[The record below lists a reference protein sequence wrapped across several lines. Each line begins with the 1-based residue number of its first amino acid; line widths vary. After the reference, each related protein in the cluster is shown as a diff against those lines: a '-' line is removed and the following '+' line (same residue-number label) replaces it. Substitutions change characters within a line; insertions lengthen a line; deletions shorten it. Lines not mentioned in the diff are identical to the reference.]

1 MATPAVILLV
11 MFLLWP
17 IVVAGQYSV
26 TRASGFGDQS
36 FVGLDNYTRGLQDPE
51 LLAAIVRNII
61 FAGVVVAVSV
71 LVGFALSYLLMIGV
85 RGWRPLQI
93 VLMVPYILPVV
104 VTALMWRFILE
115 PNSGLA
121 NTVLRGIGLDS
132 LAGPW
137 LTSETTALATVSVVQ
152 IWVTVPFAMLL
163 IFGGMVSLPGEV
175 LEAAEID
182 GAGHLTRMFKVVLPM
197 VWPTIVMVV
206 FVLAIMLFRSFDL
219 VYLLTQGGP
228 INSTTIATL
237 YVFKQGFIN
246 NEYGYANALG
256 VIVGLLLVVLA
267 VLPQAWSRLQRRR
280 TERAERRQAAE
291 VESV

>member
-267 VLPQAWSRLQRRR
+267 VLPQVWSRLQRRR